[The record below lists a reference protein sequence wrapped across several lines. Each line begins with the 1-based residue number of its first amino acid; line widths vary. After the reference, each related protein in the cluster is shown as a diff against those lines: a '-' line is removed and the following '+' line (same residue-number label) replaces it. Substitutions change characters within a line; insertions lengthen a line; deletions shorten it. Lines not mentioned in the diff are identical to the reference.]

1 MKRSKHLEAHGIIA
15 LKPSHPRIKQLSQ
28 HRQKTRIHGHK
39 IWDSSYVLMDFLL
52 DEPIRKR
59 ARMMELGC
67 GWGLLS
73 VFLAHYF
80 EGQVT
85 SVDADANVF
94 PFADLHAE
102 INDVDIQTLQARFE
116 RLTIKRLSQ
125 ESLIVGSDICFW
137 SDLTPVLFNCIRR
150 ALKGGVGRI
159 LIADPGR
166 APFFELHER
175 CAESLHQCDV
185 TLYEHSTEVP
195 HSAEAHVLD
204 IQLPLVEPMAI
215 NPHHLMHVDT
225 HISQP
230 LELC

>member
-80 EGQVT
+80 EYILPQ
-85 SVDADANVF
+85 F
-94 PFADLHAE
+94 H
-102 INDVDIQTLQARFE
+102 
-116 RLTIKRLSQ
+116 
-125 ESLIVGSDICFW
+125 
-137 SDLTPVLFNCIRR
+137 CI
-150 ALKGGVGRI
+150 L
-159 LIADPGR
+159 L
-166 APFFELHER
+166 
-175 CAESLHQCDV
+175 
-185 TLYEHSTEVP
+185 TLY
-195 HSAEAHVLD
+195 
-204 IQLPLVEPMAI
+204 I
-215 NPHHLMHVDT
+215 HL
-225 HISQP
+225 IYKY
-230 LELC
+230 